1 MQVLQTRIG
10 QNGRVVIPAEMRHA
24 MGLKVGDEV
33 VMRLEAGEIR
43 LIAVRDSVRHARE
56 LFRRNVPAGVPVV
69 DELLS
74 DRRRQAAD
82 E

>member
-1 MQVLQTRIG
+1 MQMQQTRMG

-24 MGLKVGDEV
+24 MGLKAGDEV

-43 LIAVRDSVRHARE
+43 LIALRDSVRQARS
-56 LFRRNVPAGVPVV
+56 LFRLHVPEGAPVV
-69 DELLS
+69 DDFTAS
-74 DRRRQAAD
+74 RRQEAAD

>member
-1 MQVLQTRIG
+1 MG

-24 MGLKVGDEV
+24 LGLKAGDEV

-43 LIAVRDSVRHARE
+43 LVALRDSVRHARE
-56 LFRRNVPAGVPVV
+56 LFRRHVPAGVPVV
-69 DELLS
+69 DELIAS
-74 DRRRQAAD
+74 RRQEAAD